1 MFAIAFVV
9 PEIPP
14 IGAVL
19 LVAITIVAA
28 LAACFSAMRHVSEN
42 TQRTVAFFTCA
53 FALAILVL
61 VADNAFAIAWEYT
74 GFCGIEWVAYFWC

>member
-1 MFAIAFVV
+1 MVAIAYPFLV
-9 PEIPP
+9 IPHA
-14 IGAVL
+14 GMVL
-19 LVAITIVAA
+19 LVAITIVAS
-28 LAACFSAMRHVSEN
+28 LAGCLSAMRHVSEN